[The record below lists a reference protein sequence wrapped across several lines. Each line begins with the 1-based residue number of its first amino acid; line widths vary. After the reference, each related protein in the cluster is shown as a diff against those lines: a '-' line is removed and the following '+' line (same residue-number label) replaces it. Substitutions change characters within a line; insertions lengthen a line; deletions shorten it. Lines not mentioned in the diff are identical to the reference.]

1 MILTKAFSL
10 SISTRSSIER
20 LGSSQ
25 NLVSKL
31 ATQIIDKSIKEVVDG
46 FLSKDPTD
54 ESNLT
59 LVPGLAMVIHSNLSG
74 GVESS
79 LPAIF
84 PF

>member
-74 GVESS
+74 CVESS
-79 LPAIF
+79 LSAIF